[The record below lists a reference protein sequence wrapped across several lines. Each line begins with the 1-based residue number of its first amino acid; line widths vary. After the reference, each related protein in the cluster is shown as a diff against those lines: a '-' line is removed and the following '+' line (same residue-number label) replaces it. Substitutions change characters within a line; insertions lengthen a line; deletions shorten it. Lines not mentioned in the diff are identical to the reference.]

1 MKISKSTI
9 RLILTGVSMAGVW
22 ITSYFSAKG
31 KEAEKPDESKKEKIK
46 HYIPAIVSGAVTT
59 VCIGCNHKI
68 SSNEIAALAT
78 TASFAIAHRD
88 KLQEV
93 VKKELG
99 EDKAKEIEK
108 ETIPIND
115 ITPIENTGRGST
127 KFLDLYSG
135 RKFYSNMDSVKK
147 ACKSINRRLSN
158 GEFICYND
166 LFQGWGLT
174 RSELGENHGWIPS
187 EDCFEHE
194 DDENII
200 GFDFDSAIDFD
211 GSPLIVITMEDKP
224 SEYWD
229 DGTGMW
235 YNYGADPLPDKRKK

>member
-31 KEAEKPDESKKEKIK
+31 KAAEKPGESKKEKIK
-46 HYIPAIVSGAVTT
+46 HYIPAIVSGSLTT

-88 KLQEV
+88 KLQEA

-99 EDKAKEIEK
+99 EEKTKSIEK
-108 ETIPIND
+108 DTIPINN
-115 ITPIENTGRGST
+115 TSIENTGRWST

-147 ACKSINRRLSN
+147 TCAVINRRLAN

-166 LFQGWGLT
+166 LFQGWGLI
-174 RSELGENHGWIPS
+174 RSELGENHGWIPA
-187 EDCFEHE
+187 EDYFEYKV
-194 DDENII
+194 DDDII

-211 GSPLIVITMEDKP
+211 GTPLIVITMEDKP
-224 SEYWD
+224 TEYWD
-229 DGTGMW
+229 DGSGMF
-235 YNYGADPLPDKRKK
+235 YNWGSGPALDKRKK